1 MFEFLYRNHI
11 SNSQAFHRK
20 RNDAMDS
27 LFELIPS
34 IADSF
39 SSQFTTHELI
49 IALAQK
55 HQREYIEALYEH
67 RESERPFG
75 TIHSKIGK
83 YLKRTNFVRFVRLD
97 EVDKDIFGQASKTL
111 WEKIT

>member
-1 MFEFLYRNHI
+1 
-11 SNSQAFHRK
+11 
-20 RNDAMDS
+20 MDT

-34 IADSF
+34 IVDSL

-67 RESERPFG
+67 RKSERPFG

-83 YLKRTNFVRFVRLD
+83 YLKKTNFVRFVRLD
-97 EVDKDIFGQASKTL
+97 EVDKDIFGQASKNAL
-111 WEKIT
+111 WEKIP